1 VPLANLVATGDSS
14 PESSHY
20 GAIGRAG
27 DGGRR
32 VVTERFDGGRR
43 GRTAMK
49 TTTRSLAVEE
59 LEGAVVDDD
68 DEGAGGGGDDDEDDD
83 ASFDLDAV
91 REGKPTWFDGTA
103 FEREDFDPWAYVEEV
118 TSFVD
123 EETLRET
130 LERFEEETRGEL
142 EAIVNENYE
151 EFASLGDDLED
162 YEALRARIEPGMRQS
177 RDAATE
183 ERDRIV
189 RALESLEASEEK
201 REAQSRASAS
211 KQLADECAHTLSK
224 VERLLSE
231 LDISEYVSV
240 GASVDTTAPTGDG
253 SAGVV
258 ISADDRKG
266 LELLEPAFE
275 DEQATVS
282 GSDVTKP
289 DEMHR
294 SHVNDDVDER
304 ASLLDR
310 ISSEVNKLNFYQ
322 NQGKDLAAVRDLAS
336 RIEYCELKLTSLVQT
351 ALVTGLKENSSNV
364 ISHCLHACT
373 SLGKN
378 DVMES
383 AIRTVLVHPAVEK
396 SLKSMG
402 VEGDFASVLP
412 KVATVALESIAN
424 ILKISRDSDSG
435 LRSHDFI
442 AGTVLAEV
450 DAQLSASHQ
459 NAYSPGIPAIF
470 IKNYRVAMEFINRLE
485 DSEPTV
491 SALNHFYASKHL
503 EVFMRRWNL
512 HAYFS
517 LRSQELAGVV
527 DTDLHKPGLDTS
539 LASDGFL
546 LTATTQIWL
555 TTKKCMS
562 DDFFVPALAD
572 KFIRLFAQVLS
583 RYRTWVNG
591 GIESLSLQYNTEE
604 KVEDS
609 SNIMSGTSSWG
620 ATAGGDE
627 LILVRLDIEKLC
639 ERIRTEGIK
648 WIQESTSIL
657 GSDTMNAAIDCVL
670 LGVGDLEATI
680 SPINSFIVKVHV
692 QRCVDVLKQL
702 KGITATFRMTNKPMP
717 TRHSHFVPT
726 ILNAL
731 QTFLDH
737 EHAAMF
743 SDAARKEIVAQ
754 VVESVTSRYA
764 ELASDLVATVKK
776 TEASLNRLKDR
787 QGKSSSVGVGD
798 VEKICRQVQLD
809 AKEYAVHMEKFGIVP
824 KESAA
829 YQALLN
835 AVGASSETQEH

>member
-1 VPLANLVATGDSS
+1 
-14 PESSHY
+14 
-20 GAIGRAG
+20 
-27 DGGRR
+27 
-32 VVTERFDGGRR
+32 
-43 GRTAMK
+43 MK
-49 TTTRSLAVEE
+49 TTTRSLAVED
-59 LEGAVVDDD
+59 LEVEDAEAETAVEVVERNDDD
-68 DEGAGGGGDDDEDDD
+68 ATEEHAGDD
-83 ASFDLDAV
+83 ASFDLDAM
-91 REGKPTWFDGTA
+91 REEKPTWFDAMT

-130 LERFEEETRGEL
+130 LERFEEEVRGEL
-142 EAIVNENYE
+142 ETIVNENYE
-151 EFASLGDDLED
+151 QFASLGDDLED
-162 YEALRARIEPGMRQS
+162 YEALRERIGPGVRES
-177 RDAATE
+177 REATIE

-231 LDISEYVSV
+231 LDIGEGVSV
-240 GASVDTTAPTGDG
+240 GVDVDKTASTEDVLAT
-253 SAGVV
+253 VV
-258 ISADDRKG
+258 VRADDRKG

-282 GSDVTKP
+282 GSDATKR

-294 SHVNDDVDER
+294 SHVNDDVEER

-310 ISSEVNKLNFYQ
+310 ISSEMNKLNFYQ

-351 ALVTGLKENSSNV
+351 ALVTGLKGNSSNV
-364 ISHCLHACT
+364 VSHCLHACN
-373 SLGKN
+373 SIGK
-378 DVMES
+378 DDIMES
-383 AIRTVLVHPAVEK
+383 AIRTVLVQPVVEK
-396 SLKSMG
+396 SLESMS
-402 VEGDFASVLP
+402 EEDFATVLP
-412 KVATVALESIAN
+412 KLASVAIESIAN

-435 LRSHDFI
+435 LRSRDFI

-450 DAQLSASHQ
+450 DAQISASHQ
-459 NAYSPGIPAIF
+459 NAYSPGIPAFF

-485 DSEPTV
+485 DNEPTV

-503 EVFMRRWNL
+503 EVFMKRWNL
-512 HAYFS
+512 LAYFS

-527 DTDLHKPGLDTS
+527 DADLHKPGLDTS

-546 LTATTQIWL
+546 LSATTQIWL

-583 RYRTWVNG
+583 RYRTWVNT
-591 GIESLSLQYNTEE
+591 GIESLSLQHNTDD

-609 SNIMSGTSSWG
+609 SNIMSSTSSWG
-620 ATAGGDE
+620 STAGGDE

-639 ERIRTEGIK
+639 DRIRTEGVK

-657 GSDTMNAAIDCVL
+657 GSETGNAAVECVL
-670 LGVGDLEATI
+670 LGVSDLEATI

-692 QRCVDVLKQL
+692 QRCVDVLKDL
-702 KGITATFRMTNKPMP
+702 KGIMATFRVQNKPMP
-717 TRHSHFVPT
+717 TRHSRFVPT
-726 ILNAL
+726 ILNAV

-737 EHAAMF
+737 EHAVMF
-743 SDAARKEIVAQ
+743 SDAAKKEIVSQ

-764 ELASDLVATVKK
+764 ELVSDLVANAKK
-776 TEASLNRLKDR
+776 TEASLNRR
-787 QGKSSSVGVGD
+787 YREGKSSSAGVGN
-798 VEKICRQVQLD
+798 VEKICRQLQLD
-809 AKEYAVHMEKFGIVP
+809 AKEYAVQMEKFGIAP
-824 KESAA
+824 KESVA
-829 YQALLN
+829 YRALLD
-835 AVGASSETQEH
+835 AVGAGSETQDH